1 MKRGPQSGS
10 TSVDYSAK
18 VRITWAPEPPQWV
31 TVLAAEA
38 TRHGAATVAK
48 KLGYSGSVVSQV
60 FSNTYHKGDLARFEA
75 VVRGAYMG
83 ATVICPVL
91 REIGTDRCRDQQKRP
106 FSSSSPMA
114 ARLYEACRTCS
125 NREGSHE

>member
-10 TSVDYSAK
+10 TSVDYVAK
-18 VRITWAPEPPQWV
+18 VRITWTPEPPPWV
-31 TVLAAEA
+31 VVLAGEA
-38 TRHGAATVAK
+38 TRHGAAAVAK

-60 FSNTYHKGDLARFEA
+60 LSNTYKGDLARFEA

-83 ATVICPVL
+83 ATVICPIL

-114 ARLYEACRTCS
+114 ARLFEACRSCS
-125 NREGSHE
+125 NREVKS